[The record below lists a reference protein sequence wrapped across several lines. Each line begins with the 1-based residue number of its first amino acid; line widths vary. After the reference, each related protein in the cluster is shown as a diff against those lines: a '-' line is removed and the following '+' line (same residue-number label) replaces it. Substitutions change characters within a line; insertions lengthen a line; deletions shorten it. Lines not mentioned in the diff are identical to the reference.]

1 MRRWIELLASLKL
14 NVALLVFVLL
24 VLAGGTIV
32 EALYGTQVARA
43 IYFAPWF
50 LGALALLGINL
61 LCSLLERWPWDRFR
75 IGFVLTHGSM
85 VLILLG
91 SLATYL
97 FKVEGQ
103 LALWEGEE
111 SNVFVDA
118 GTPGEIDRHTLPFAI
133 RLEAFEIDY
142 HPGTRR
148 PAMFRSRVQVIDPL
162 LGEPQPAIIEMNR
175 ELSYGGYKFFQT
187 SYQQTEN
194 REMSVLTASRDP
206 GQPLVFVGYVLLI
219 LGMTTVFATRIV
231 QRRGLAVDVAA
242 VAPPPGGTGSGLKIV
257 GLWLLAMV
265 LTGMATPVA
274 QLTGVM
280 PDAANLETLRRL
292 PVQHDGRVM
301 PLDTL
306 AREAVWRVTG
316 SQNWQGIDPVTVA
329 LGWSFAPAAWSQ
341 EPIIPLGSRRLATE
355 LGLPTGTRH
364 ASLQQLAAIP
374 RTTQLIRE
382 ARSQANLDQ
391 PLSSLEEDAQ
401 ELEGRMLWL
410 QGLMSKRLL
419 RVMPVSENDTE
430 PWVVPPRL
438 ESVSDLVEL
447 DRQLSFAPPVGYPS
461 EQAIERELLYN
472 RLRPSRLA
480 WWVLAFAAVV
490 SLVAWARP
498 QRGLEVL
505 ATVGLAVGFGV
516 MTLGLAL
523 RWQIAGRIPAAN
535 MYESML
541 FLAWGVGL
549 FALVARLAIRGTG
562 PERTGLV
569 GLLVVN
575 ATLIATL
582 AMVLVDLLPLD
593 PFIHPMQPTLS
604 GTPWLAIHVP
614 ITMVSY
620 SVFALGMLAAHIQIG
635 TEIFAPARRE
645 LAARMNDL
653 LYWYMHVGSILLA
666 AGIFT
671 GSIWAASSWGRYWG
685 WDPKEVWSLIALLA
699 YMAILHG
706 RFDRL
711 IGPFGTAAMSIVA
724 FWTILMTYIGVN
736 FVLTAGLHSY
746 GFGQSSVTTWMAV
759 LALAEILFLTAGL
772 IAHNRRRTA
781 GAGVRITG

>member
-1 MRRWIELLASLKL
+1 MRRWIQLLASLKL

-32 EALYGTQVARA
+32 EALYGTQVARS

-50 LGALALLGINL
+50 LGALALFGINL
-61 LCSLLERWPWDRFR
+61 LCSLWERWPWGRFR

-91 SLATYL
+91 SLVTYL

-103 LALWEGEE
+103 LALWEGQE

-118 GTPGEIDRHTLPFAI
+118 GTPGEVDRHTLPFSV
-133 RLEAFEIDY
+133 RLDAFEIDY

-148 PAMFRSRVQVIDPL
+148 PAMFRSRVQVNDPSSS
-162 LGEPQPAIIEMNR
+162 ESRPAVIEMNR
-175 ELSYGGYKFFQT
+175 ELSYGGYKLFQT

-194 REMSVLTASRDP
+194 RDMSVLTVARDP
-206 GQPLVFVGYVLLI
+206 GQTLVFIGYVLLT
-219 LGMTTVFATRIV
+219 LGMITVFATRIV
-231 QRRGLAVDVAA
+231 QRRGLAVDLTQL
-242 VAPPPGGTGSGLKIV
+242 APPPEGSGSGLKIV
-257 GLWLLAMV
+257 GLWLLAV
-265 LTGMATPVA
+265 ALTGMATPIS
-274 QLTGVM
+274 QLTSVV
-280 PDAANLETLRRL
+280 PDAATLETLRRL

-316 SQNWQGIDPVTVA
+316 NRDWQGIDPVTVA
-329 LGWSFAPAAWSQ
+329 LGWSFAPAVWAQ
-341 EPIIPLGSRRLATE
+341 EPIVPLGSRRLATE

-364 ASLQQLAAIP
+364 ASLQQLATNP
-374 RTTQLIRE
+374 RTAQLIRE
-382 ARSQANLDQ
+382 AHSQADLDQ
-391 PLSSLEEDAQ
+391 PLSPLLEDAQ
-401 ELEGRMLWL
+401 ELEDRMLWM
-410 QGLMSKRLL
+410 QGLMSKRAL
-419 RVMPVSENDTE
+419 RVKPDAQNPTE

-438 ESVSDLVEL
+438 ESVADLVEL
-447 DRQLSFAPPVGYPS
+447 DRRHRFAPPVGYPS
-461 EQAIERELLYN
+461 DEAIERELLYN
-472 RLRPSRLA
+472 RVRPSRLA
-480 WWVLAFAAVV
+480 WWVLAFATVV
-490 SLVAWARP
+490 SLIAWARP
-498 QRGLEVL
+498 QRWLEVL
-505 ATVGLAVGFGV
+505 ATVGLTAGFGI
-516 MTLGLAL
+516 MTWGLAL
-523 RWQIAGRIPAAN
+523 RWQIADRIPASN

-549 FALVARLAIRGTG
+549 FALVARFAIRH
-562 PERTGLV
+562 R
-569 GLLVVN
+569 LVVIN
-575 ATLIATL
+575 ATLMATL
-582 AMVLVDLLPLD
+582 AMILVDLLPLD
-593 PFIHPMQPTLS
+593 PFIHPMPPTLS

-772 IAHNRRRTA
+772 IAHNRRRSAAA
-781 GAGVRITG
+781 GLPITS

>member
-14 NVALLVFVLL
+14 NVALLVFMLL

-32 EALYGTQVARA
+32 EALYGTQVARS

-61 LCSLLERWPWDRFR
+61 LCSLWERWPWGRFR

-85 VLILLG
+85 VVILLG
-91 SLATYL
+91 SLMTYM

-103 LALWEGEE
+103 MALWEGQE
-111 SNVFVDA
+111 SNVFAYA
-118 GTPGEIDRHTLPFAI
+118 GTPGQVDRHTLPFSV
-133 RLEAFEIDY
+133 RLDAFEIDY
-142 HPGTRR
+142 YPGSRR
-148 PAMFRSRVQVIDPL
+148 PAMFRSRVQVNDPAI
-162 LGEPQPAIIEMNR
+162 GESQPAVIEMNH
-175 ELSYGGYKFFQT
+175 ELSYGGYKFFQS
-187 SYQQTEN
+187 SYQQTGN
-194 REMSVLTASRDP
+194 REMSVLTVSRDP
-206 GQPLVFVGYVLLI
+206 GQLLVFVGYILLI
-219 LGMTTVFATRIV
+219 AGMITVFVTRIV
-231 QRRGLAVDVAA
+231 QRRGLGVGVTP
-242 VAPPPGGTGSGLKIV
+242 VSPPPGATGSGLEIV
-257 GLWLLAMV
+257 GLWLLALV
-265 LTGMATPVA
+265 LAGMATPVD
-274 QLTGVM
+274 QLTAVV
-280 PDAANLETLRRL
+280 PDEETLETLRRV

-316 SQNWQGIDPVTVA
+316 KHRWQGLDPVTVA

-341 EPIIPLGSRRLATE
+341 EPIVPLGSRALAAE
-355 LGLPTGTRH
+355 LGFPSGTRH
-364 ASLQQLAAIP
+364 ASLHQLANNP
-374 RTTQLIRE
+374 RTAQLIRE
-382 ARSQANLDQ
+382 ARSQADLDQ
-391 PLSSLEEDAQ
+391 PLSPVQEAAQ
-401 ELEGRMLWL
+401 ELEDRMLWM

-419 RVMPVSENDTE
+419 RVMPSAQGPTE
-430 PWVVPPRL
+430 PWTVPPRL
-438 ESVSDLVEL
+438 DSVADLVEL
-447 DRQLSFAPPVGYPS
+447 DRQLRFAPPAGYPS
-461 EQAIERELLYN
+461 EEAIEREIFYN

-480 WWVLAFAAVV
+480 WWILAFAAIV
-490 SLVAWARP
+490 SLAAWARP
-498 QRGLEVL
+498 QRWLEGL
-505 ATVGLAVGFGV
+505 ATTGLAVGFGV
-516 MTLGLAL
+516 MTWGLAL
-523 RWQIAGRIPAAN
+523 RWQIAGRIPASN

-549 FALVARLAIRGTG
+549 FALVARFAIRH
-562 PERTGLV
+562 R
-569 GLLVVN
+569 LVVIN
-575 ATLIATL
+575 ATLMATL
-582 AMVLVDLLPLD
+582 AMILTDLLPLD
-593 PFIHPMQPTLS
+593 PFIHPMPPVLS

-635 TEIFAPARRE
+635 TEIFSPTRRE

-711 IGPFGTAAMSIVA
+711 IGPFGTAAMSIIA
-724 FWTILMTYIGVN
+724 FWTVLMTYIGVN
-736 FVLTAGLHSY
+736 FVLSAGLHSY
-746 GFGQSSVTTWMAV
+746 GFGQSNVVTWMAV
-759 LALAEILFLTAGL
+759 LAVAEILFLTAGL
-772 IAHNRRRTA
+772 IAHNRRRAAHA
-781 GAGVRITG
+781 GLPITS

>member
-1 MRRWIELLASLKL
+1 
-14 NVALLVFVLL
+14 
-24 VLAGGTIV
+24 
-32 EALYGTQVARA
+32 
-43 IYFAPWF
+43 
-50 LGALALLGINL
+50 
-61 LCSLLERWPWDRFR
+61 
-75 IGFVLTHGSM
+75 
-85 VLILLG
+85 
-91 SLATYL
+91 
-97 FKVEGQ
+97 
-103 LALWEGEE
+103 
-111 SNVFVDA
+111 
-118 GTPGEIDRHTLPFAI
+118 
-133 RLEAFEIDY
+133 
-142 HPGTRR
+142 
-148 PAMFRSRVQVIDPL
+148 
-162 LGEPQPAIIEMNR
+162 
-175 ELSYGGYKFFQT
+175 
-187 SYQQTEN
+187 
-194 REMSVLTASRDP
+194 
-206 GQPLVFVGYVLLI
+206 
-219 LGMTTVFATRIV
+219 
-231 QRRGLAVDVAA
+231 
-242 VAPPPGGTGSGLKIV
+242 
-257 GLWLLAMV
+257 
-265 LTGMATPVA
+265 PVA
-274 QLTGVM
+274 QLTSVV
-280 PDAANLETLRRL
+280 PDAATLETLRRL

-316 SQNWQGIDPVTVA
+316 NQDLQGIDPATVA
-329 LGWSFAPAAWSQ
+329 LGWSFAPAVWSQ

-355 LGLPTGTRH
+355 LGFPTGTRH
-364 ASLQQLAAIP
+364 ASLQQLATNP

-382 ARSQANLDQ
+382 ARSQADLDQ
-391 PLSSLEEDAQ
+391 PLSGLQEDAR
-401 ELEGRMLWL
+401 ELEGRMLWM

-419 RVMPVSENDTE
+419 RVMPASENAAD
-430 PWVVPPRL
+430 PWAVPPRL
-438 ESVSDLVEL
+438 ESVTDLVEIN
-447 DRQLSFAPPVGYPS
+447 RRHRFAPPAGYPS
-461 EQAIERELLYN
+461 DEDIERELLYN
-472 RLRPSRLA
+472 RVRPSRLA

-498 QRGLEVL
+498 QRWLEVL
-505 ATVGLAVGFGV
+505 ATVGLATGFGV
-516 MTLGLAL
+516 MTWGLAL
-523 RWQIAGRIPAAN
+523 RWQIASRIPASN

-549 FALVARLAIRGTG
+549 FALVARVTIRGTE
-562 PERTGLV
+562 PATGGMVRLV
-569 GLLVVN
+569 VVN
-575 ATLIATL
+575 ATLISTL

-593 PFIHPMQPTLS
+593 PFIHPMPPTLS

-772 IAHNRRRTA
+772 IAHNRRRST
-781 GAGVRITG
+781 GTGLEITS

>member
-32 EALYGTQVARA
+32 EAIYGTQIARS

-50 LGALALLGINL
+50 LGALALFGINL
-61 LCSLLERWPWDRFR
+61 LCSLWVRWPWGRFR

-97 FKVEGQ
+97 LKVEGQ
-103 LALWEGEE
+103 LALWEGQE

-118 GTPGEIDRHTLPFAI
+118 GTPGEVDRHTLPFSV
-133 RLEAFEIDY
+133 RLDAFEIDY

-162 LGEPQPAIIEMNR
+162 MGEPQPAVIEMNR
-175 ELSYGGYKFFQT
+175 ELSYGGYKFFQS
-187 SYQQTEN
+187 SYQQTDG
-194 REMSVLTASRDP
+194 REMSVLTVSRDF
-206 GQPLVFVGYVLLI
+206 GQPVVFVGYVLLI
-219 LGMTTVFATRIV
+219 LGMITVFVTRII
-231 QRRGLAVDVAA
+231 QRRGLGVDVIP
-242 VAPPPGGTGSGLKIV
+242 VAPPPGGTGGGLKIV
-257 GLWLLAMV
+257 GLWLLALV

-274 QLTGVM
+274 QLTGAV
-280 PDAANLETLRRL
+280 PDAATLETLRRL

-316 SQNWQGIDPVTVA
+316 SQDWQGIDPVTVT
-329 LGWSFAPAAWSQ
+329 LGWSFAPAVWSQ
-341 EPIIPLGSRRLATE
+341 EPIVPLGSRRLATE
-355 LGLPTGTRH
+355 LGFPTGTRH
-364 ASLQQLAAIP
+364 ASLQQLATNP
-374 RTTQLIRE
+374 RTAQLIRE
-382 ARSQANLDQ
+382 ARSQAELDQ
-391 PLSSLEEDAQ
+391 PLSSLQEDAQ
-401 ELEGRMLWL
+401 ELEGRMLWM

-419 RVMPVSENDTE
+419 RVMPTSENPAE

-438 ESVSDLVEL
+438 ESVSDLVEI
-447 DRQLSFAPPVGYPS
+447 DRRHRFAPPVGYPS

-498 QRGLEVL
+498 QRWLEVL
-505 ATVGLAVGFGV
+505 ATVGLGVGFGL
-516 MTLGLAL
+516 MTWGLAL
-523 RWQIAGRIPAAN
+523 RWQIAGRIPASN

-549 FALVARLAIRGTG
+549 FALVTRLAIRGTE
-562 PERTGLV
+562 PATAGLV
-569 GLLVVN
+569 RLVVVN
-575 ATLIATL
+575 ATLMATL

-593 PFIHPMQPTLS
+593 PFIHPMQPVLS

-635 TEIFAPARRE
+635 TEIFAPARRQ

-724 FWTILMTYIGVN
+724 FWTVLMTYIGVN

-772 IAHNRRRTA
+772 VAHNRRRSA
-781 GAGVRITG
+781 GAGLQITS

>member
-32 EALYGTQVARA
+32 EALYGTQVARS

-61 LCSLLERWPWDRFR
+61 LCSLWVRWPWGRFR

-91 SLATYL
+91 SLMTYM

-103 LALWEGEE
+103 LALWEGQE

-118 GTPGEIDRHTLPFAI
+118 GTPGEVASHTLPFSV
-133 RLEAFEIDY
+133 RLDAFEIDY

-148 PAMFRSRVQVIDPL
+148 PAMFRSRVQVNDPSI
-162 LGEPQPAIIEMNR
+162 GEPWPAVIEMNH

-187 SYQQTEN
+187 SYQQTDG
-194 REMSVLTASRDP
+194 REMSVLTVSRDR
-206 GQPLVFVGYVLLI
+206 GQPVVFVGYVLLI
-219 LGMTTVFATRIV
+219 IGMITVFATRIV
-231 QRRGLAVDVAA
+231 QRRGLGVDVGPL
-242 VAPPPGGTGSGLKIV
+242 APPPGGTGSGLKIV
-257 GLWLLAMV
+257 GLWLLALV

-274 QLTGVM
+274 QLTSVV
-280 PDAANLETLRRL
+280 PDAATLETLRRL

-316 SQNWQGIDPVTVA
+316 NQDLQGIDPATVA
-329 LGWSFAPAAWSQ
+329 LGWSFAPAVWSQ

-355 LGLPTGTRH
+355 LGFPTGTRH
-364 ASLQQLAAIP
+364 ASLQQLATNP

-382 ARSQANLDQ
+382 ARSQADLDQ
-391 PLSSLEEDAQ
+391 PLSGLQEDAR
-401 ELEGRMLWL
+401 ELEGRMLWM

-419 RVMPVSENDTE
+419 RVMPASENAAD
-430 PWVVPPRL
+430 PWAVPPRL
-438 ESVSDLVEL
+438 ESVTDLVEIN
-447 DRQLSFAPPVGYPS
+447 RWHRFAPPAGYPS
-461 EQAIERELLYN
+461 DEDIERELLYN
-472 RLRPSRLA
+472 RVRPSRLA

-498 QRGLEVL
+498 QRWLEVL
-505 ATVGLAVGFGV
+505 ATVGLATGFGV
-516 MTLGLAL
+516 MTWGLAL
-523 RWQIAGRIPAAN
+523 RWQIASRIPASN

-549 FALVARLAIRGTG
+549 FALVARVTIRGTE
-562 PERTGLV
+562 PATGGMVRLV
-569 GLLVVN
+569 VVN
-575 ATLIATL
+575 ATLISTL

-593 PFIHPMQPTLS
+593 PFIHPMPPTLS

-772 IAHNRRRTA
+772 IAHNRRRST
-781 GAGVRITG
+781 GTGLEITS

>member
-1 MRRWIELLASLKL
+1 
-14 NVALLVFVLL
+14 
-24 VLAGGTIV
+24 
-32 EALYGTQVARA
+32 
-43 IYFAPWF
+43 FAPWF

-61 LCSLLERWPWDRFR
+61 LCSLWVRWPWGRFR

-91 SLATYL
+91 SLVTYL
-97 FKVEGQ
+97 SKVEGQ
-103 LALWEGEE
+103 LALWEGQE

-118 GTPGEIDRHTLPFAI
+118 GTPGEVASHTLPFSV
-133 RLEAFEIDY
+133 RLDAFEIDY

-148 PAMFRSRVQVIDPL
+148 PAMFRSRVQVNDPSI
-162 LGEPQPAIIEMNR
+162 GEPWPAVIEMNH

-187 SYQQTEN
+187 SYQQTDG
-194 REMSVLTASRDP
+194 REMSVLTVSRDR
-206 GQPLVFVGYVLLI
+206 GQPVVFVGYVLLI
-219 LGMTTVFATRIV
+219 IGMITVFATRIV
-231 QRRGLAVDVAA
+231 QRRGLGVDVGPL
-242 VAPPPGGTGSGLKIV
+242 APPPGGTGSGLKIV
-257 GLWLLAMV
+257 GLWLLALV

-274 QLTGVM
+274 QLTSVV
-280 PDAANLETLRRL
+280 PDAATLETLRRL

-316 SQNWQGIDPVTVA
+316 NQDLQGIDPATVA
-329 LGWSFAPAAWSQ
+329 LGWSFAPAVWSQ

-355 LGLPTGTRH
+355 LGFPTGTRH
-364 ASLQQLAAIP
+364 ASLQQLATNP

-382 ARSQANLDQ
+382 ARSQADLDQ
-391 PLSSLEEDAQ
+391 PLSGLQEDAR
-401 ELEGRMLWL
+401 ELEGRMLWM

-419 RVMPVSENDTE
+419 RVMPASENAAD
-430 PWVVPPRL
+430 PWAVPPRL
-438 ESVSDLVEL
+438 ESVTDLVEIN
-447 DRQLSFAPPVGYPS
+447 RWHRFAPPAGYPS
-461 EQAIERELLYN
+461 DEDIERELLYN
-472 RLRPSRLA
+472 RVRPSRLA

-498 QRGLEVL
+498 QRWLEVL
-505 ATVGLAVGFGV
+505 ATVGLATGFGV
-516 MTLGLAL
+516 MTWGLAL
-523 RWQIAGRIPAAN
+523 RWQIASRIPASN

-549 FALVARLAIRGTG
+549 FALVARVTIRGTE
-562 PERTGLV
+562 PATGGMVRLV
-569 GLLVVN
+569 VVN
-575 ATLIATL
+575 ATLISTL

-593 PFIHPMQPTLS
+593 PFIHPMPPTLS

-772 IAHNRRRTA
+772 IAHNRRRST
-781 GAGVRITG
+781 GTGLEITS